1 MSSSCATIAG
11 QIAINRASE
20 GPSHGQP
27 APPHHPP
34 KPTSICERVSFSFH
48 HHDLTPFHTH
58 CSLGSSCCHTLQACT
73 SVASEWDY
81 YASNQMLSRHRAVTM
96 PCCIPTHA
104 AFLLKRH
111 FQCLLVHRSC
121 VMTAGPCDWLHQ
133 SCAGVLDTRPMCE
146 RFCHVY
152 LVLTDRHSKVVHA
165 WSQASLVTNVNE
177 TLRLGATDKTSD
189 ASSPACK

>member
-48 HHDLTPFHTH
+48 HHDLTPFHTN
-58 CSLGSSCCHTLQACT
+58 CSLGSSCCL
-73 SVASEWDY
+73 
-81 YASNQMLSRHRAVTM
+81 
-96 PCCIPTHA
+96 A

-152 LVLTDRHSKVVHA
+152 LMLTDRHSKVVHV
-165 WSQASLVTNVNE
+165 WSQTLLVTIVNE
-177 TLRLGATDKTSD
+177 TVRLGATDKTSD